1 MKLFLFFSL
10 ISAVANSEQ
19 CVSYKNTEIS
29 GTLYTETFAGPPNY
43 ESIADGDKP
52 ETYFL
57 LRLAKPACVDGGAG
71 ANELEENFTDIKDIQ
86 LVLNG
91 ESTYES
97 LRKSLGKFVKCNGN
111 LFSAHTGHHHT
122 EILLSEVKCK

>member
-1 MKLFLFFSL
+1 MRLFLFLTL
-10 ISAVANSEQ
+10 ISAVANAEQ
-19 CVSYKNTEIS
+19 CVSYKNTEIT
-29 GTLYTETFAGPPNY
+29 GTLYKDTFAGPPNY

-57 LRLAKPACVDGGAG
+57 VKLVKPVCVDGGAG
-71 ANELEENFTDIKDIQ
+71 ADELEGNFTDIKNIQ

-91 ESTYES
+91 ESTYDS
-97 LRKSLGKFVKCNGN
+97 LRTSLGKPVKCTGN

-122 EILLSEVKCK
+122 EVLLSEVKCK